1 MAVTIEQ
8 IRMAISK
15 ACPEK
20 PLGSIPDDGIL
31 KDLGFDSLDR
41 FNVLLEVETQ
51 TGVSIPDE
59 DVASL
64 SSIRNIFEYVASR
77 GK

>member
-8 IRMAISK
+8 IRVAINK

-20 PLGSIPDDGIL
+20 PLDEIPDDGIL

-41 FNVLLEVETQ
+41 FNVLLEVETA

-64 SSIRNIFEYVASR
+64 RSIRSIHEYVAR
-77 GK
+77 KGK

>member
-1 MAVTIEQ
+1 MAVTVEQ
-8 IRMAISK
+8 IRAAINK

-20 PLGSIPDDGIL
+20 PLDKIPDDGIL

-41 FNVLLEVETQ
+41 FNVLLEVEMQ

-64 SSIRNIFEYVASR
+64 QSIRSIYEYVASR
-77 GK
+77 GQ